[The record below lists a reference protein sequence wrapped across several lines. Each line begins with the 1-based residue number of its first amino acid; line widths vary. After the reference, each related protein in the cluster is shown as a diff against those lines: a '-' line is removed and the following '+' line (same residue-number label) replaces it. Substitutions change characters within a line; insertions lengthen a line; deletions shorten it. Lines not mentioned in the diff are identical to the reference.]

1 MKETKVTRKGWAL
14 SRKHGKKWS
23 MSHSKSA
30 LIFQP
35 LTTERW
41 SDFEQLF
48 GANGACGGCWCM
60 WWKLKRSEFEQQ
72 KGTGNKKAL
81 QAIVQSGQ
89 VPGLLAYAGQEPV
102 GWCAVAPR
110 EHYSTLDRSRILQRV
125 DETPVW
131 SVTCFFVKKSQ
142 RKKGVSLQLLQAAID
157 YVKRRGGKIV
167 EGYPVEPKKESTP
180 AAFAWTGFSSAF
192 KQAGFTECARRSPT
206 RPIMRYSIR

>member
-1 MKETKVTRKGWAL
+1 
-14 SRKHGKKWS
+14 

-35 LTTERW
+35 LTKERW

-60 WWKLKRSEFEQQ
+60 WWKLKRSEFERQ
-72 KGTGNKKAL
+72 KGIGNKKAM
-81 QAIVQSGQ
+81 QAIVHSGK

-110 EHYSTLDRSRILQRV
+110 EHYPTLDLSRILQRV
-125 DETPVW
+125 DDTSVW
-131 SVTCFFVKKSQ
+131 SITCFFVKKSQ

-157 YVKRRGGKIV
+157 YVKRWGGKIV

-206 RPIMRYSIR
+206 RPIMRYAIR